1 MIYWMAKRKKMMWK
15 KLNFILFLVLF
26 LNACSNRPKG
36 VLSSAK
42 MEDVLFEMYLVD
54 GAIEMKNAMVGRTD
68 TSLLALYQEL
78 LLENKISQAD
88 FDSSLVWY
96 SNRPKQFKRIYSN
109 VIRRLE
115 EFKTTES
122 ARIDLADSL
131 ARMNEIKQYS
141 LWNKSSK
148 FEVGVDSSLSTLQ
161 FSFVDTT
168 LARYDEYQLKFK
180 AIALFKDSLERYHT
194 GLYIYYSD
202 GHKDS
207 LLYNLKADSVERT
220 YTYHIFARKDA
231 EIDSI
236 GATMLA
242 VEDSIPLKMKF
253 KFRDI
258 DLLRRYKLKNA
269 RK

>member
-1 MIYWMAKRKKMMWK
+1 MWRKH
-15 KLNFILFLVLF
+15 NFLLLLILFLT
-26 LNACSNRPKG
+26 ACSNRPKE
-36 VLSSAK
+36 VLSSGE
-42 MEDVLFEMYLVD
+42 MEIVLFEMYLVD
-54 GAIEMKNAMVGRTD
+54 GAMEQKNGMVGNTD

-78 LLENKISQAD
+78 LIEHKITQAD

-96 SNRPKQFKRIYSN
+96 SNRPKQFKRIYTN

-122 ARIDLADSL
+122 ARIDLVDSL

-141 LWNKSSK
+141 LWNKATK
-148 FEVGVDSSLSTLQ
+148 FEVGADSSLSALQ
-161 FSFVDTT
+161 FSLVDTT
-168 LARYDEYQLKFK
+168 LTRYDEYQLKFK
-180 AIALFKDSLERYHT
+180 AFALYKDSLDKYHA

-207 LLYNLKADSVERT
+207 LIYKLKADSVERS
-220 YTYHIFARKDA
+220 YTYHMFARKDA
-231 EIDSI
+231 EIDSLA
-236 GATMLA
+236 ATLLV
-242 VEDSIPLKMKF
+242 VEDTIPSNMKF

-269 RK
+269 KK